1 MTKISLYPLDTNI
14 QDDDLLIG
22 TDKETPS
29 KFTKNFSIG
38 DIKKFINA
46 SAVPGPVGPA
56 GPQGV
61 QGPIGPDGPIGPV
74 GPAGLDWQGSWA
86 SSTSYVADD
95 AVGYDGASYFCIL
108 AITGA
113 TPPATNLSPD
123 VDTTHWALLASQ
135 GAQGPQGPTGAQ
147 GPQGEQGPAGTNVS
161 TRGVV
166 NTSAS
171 APYNVLE
178 YDINTVTGNT
188 NEFVRLPEN
197 APIGKVVIISSN
209 GVNPVNIKAY
219 NDGSTI
225 SINGSNSNTNAYQ
238 LYAYDTVKLISL
250 GTDYWQAEIIG
261 GTNITYNGKR
271 IGAFFGYTITDFV
284 ANGTTSPLSLATLNS
299 SYPNA
304 SYPLGTRVSCA
315 SISGGGLMYTK
326 VGVATWVSNPI
337 TAVV

>member
-1 MTKISLYPLDTNI
+1 MTKISLFPLDNNI

-29 KFTKNFSIG
+29 KFTKNFSVG
-38 DIKKFINA
+38 DLKTFINA
-46 SAVPGPVGPA
+46 SAVAGPVGPA

-74 GPAGLDWQGSWA
+74 GPAGLEWQGAWVSG
-86 SSTSYVADD
+86 TSYVADD
-95 AVGYDGASYFCIL
+95 AVGYDGASWFCIL
-108 AITGA
+108 ATSGT
-113 TPPATNLSPD
+113 TPPDT
-123 VDTTHWALLASQ
+123 DTTHWALLASQ

-147 GPQGEQGPAGTNVS
+147 GPEGAQGPAGTNVS

-166 NTSAS
+166 SSSAS
-171 APYNVLE
+171 TPYNVLE

-238 LYAYDTVKLISL
+238 LYAYDTVKLMSL

-271 IGAFFGYTITDFV
+271 IGSSFGYAISDIILNT
-284 ANGTTSPLSLATLNS
+284 TTSPLSAATLNS
-299 SYPNA
+299 TYSNTF
-304 SYPLGTRVSCA
+304 YPLGTRVSCS

-326 VGVATWVSNPI
+326 VGIATWVSNPI

>member
-29 KFTKNFSIG
+29 KFTKNFSVG
-38 DIKKFINA
+38 DIKAFINA
-46 SAVPGPVGPA
+46 SAVAGPVGPA

-74 GPAGLDWQGSWA
+74 GPAGLDWQGSWD
-86 SSTSYVADD
+86 SGTSYVADD
-95 AVGYDGASYFCIL
+95 AVGYNGASYFCIL

-147 GPQGEQGPAGTNVS
+147 GPQGEQGPAGFGAS

-178 YDINTVTGNT
+178 YDINTVTGSDS
-188 NEFVRLPEN
+188 EYVRLPEN
-197 APIGKVVIISSN
+197 APVGKVIIVSSN
-209 GVNPVNIKAY
+209 RVNPVNIKSY
-219 NDGSTI
+219 NEGTTI
-225 SINGSNSNTNAYQ
+225 SINSSNSNSNIYP
-238 LYAYDTVKLISL
+238 LYSNDTVKFISL
-250 GTDYWQAEIIG
+250 GTDYWQAEFVG

-271 IGAFFGYTITDFV
+271 IGAGFGYILNDIILNT
-284 ANGTTSPLSLATLNS
+284 TTSPYNAAALNAL
-299 SYPNA
+299 YPN
-304 SYPLGTRVSCA
+304 SLYPLGTRVSCS

-326 VGVATWVSNPI
+326 VGIATWISNPI

>member
-1 MTKISLYPLDTNI
+1 MTKISLFPLDTNI

-29 KFTKNFSIG
+29 KFTKNFSVG
-38 DIKKFINA
+38 DLKTFINA
-46 SAVPGPVGPA
+46 SAVAGPVGPE

-61 QGPIGPDGPIGPV
+61 QGPAGPLGPV
-74 GPAGLDWQGSWA
+74 GPAGLTWRGAWVSG
-86 SSTSYVADD
+86 TSYVANDSI
-95 AVGYDGASYFCIL
+95 AYNGASWFCIL
-108 AITGA
+108 ATSGTTTPNLA
-113 TPPATNLSPD
+113 TSN
-123 VDTTHWALLASQ
+123 WALLASQ
-135 GAQGPQGPTGAQ
+135 GAQGIQGAQGPTGA
-147 GPQGEQGPAGTNVS
+147 QGPAGTNVS

-250 GTDYWQAEIIG
+250 GTDFWQAEIIG

-271 IGAFFGYTITDFV
+271 IGASFGYVVNDLIFNT
-284 ANGTTSPLSLATLNS
+284 TTSPYNAAALNALYSNTL
-299 SYPNA
+299 YPF
-304 SYPLGTRVSCA
+304 GTRILCPN
-315 SISGGGLMYTK
+315 ITGGGLMYTK
-326 VGVATWVSNPI
+326 SGVATWVSSPI